1 MATTQQT
8 RQTATDLV
16 AEGRQA
22 LLGGEKARARALL
35 QIAVRDQPDNVE
47 AWLWLS
53 GTHTQHEQI
62 EYCLRQV
69 LAREPDNPQAL
80 EGLAWL
86 DRTFATTA
94 GTPAASPASTDG
106 QTANAGVTA
115 EGPASPRPATLPYTR
130 AGLPVETT
138 SSLALVES
146 TLHVV
151 SVGAMIG
158 LLRLLGAVRPGTLL
172 LLRGSSGSLSLT
184 RGLVIA
190 AIVAAL
196 HALAL
201 LVIWV
206 ILGRTLSRQRND
218 RQGDLFDSLVRAT
231 TLLTPAYITGLALV
245 LVAASVNFSE
255 RRWLPIVVTV
265 WALLLGALALSLRR
279 LRRLLDTMRVARRQ
293 RGVHVARILVPVLI
307 AGILGI
313 GLAGLAMQVLL
324 RQ

>member
-1 MATTQQT
+1 
-8 RQTATDLV
+8 
-16 AEGRQA
+16 
-22 LLGGEKARARALL
+22 
-35 QIAVRDQPDNVE
+35 
-47 AWLWLS
+47 
-53 GTHTQHEQI
+53 
-62 EYCLRQV
+62 
-69 LAREPDNPQAL
+69 
-80 EGLAWL
+80 
-86 DRTFATTA
+86 
-94 GTPAASPASTDG
+94 
-106 QTANAGVTA
+106 
-115 EGPASPRPATLPYTR
+115 
-130 AGLPVETT
+130 
-138 SSLALVES
+138 
-146 TLHVV
+146 
-151 SVGAMIG
+151 
-158 LLRLLGAVRPGTLL
+158 
-172 LLRGSSGSLSLT
+172 
-184 RGLVIA
+184 VIA